1 MGLGHKKSKYKNF
14 KTAITKQNIREES
27 KKMVTIIIMAL
38 TLALLQIWIIPM
50 TGALV
55 INFKSMSYLL
65 SNRDSEITID
75 PASVSARILRASSNL
90 QESLPA
96 FLTLAILSIITNVDN
111 TMYAMTWVFLRFL
124 YLLVYAAG
132 ILYIRTVVW
141 PVSYTHL
148 TLPTK
153 A

>member
-1 MGLGHKKSKYKNF
+1 
-14 KTAITKQNIREES
+14 
-27 KKMVTIIIMAL
+27 MAL

-55 INFKSMSYLL
+55 INIKSMSYLL
-65 SNRDSEITID
+65 SNRDKEKPID
-75 PASVSARILRASSNL
+75 AASVSARILRASSNL

-96 FLTLAILSIITNVDN
+96 FLALAILSIITEVDN

-141 PVSYTHL
+141 LGSIICL
-148 TLPTK
+148 ILMGL
-153 A
+153 ALI

>member
-1 MGLGHKKSKYKNF
+1 
-14 KTAITKQNIREES
+14 
-27 KKMVTIIIMAL
+27 MVTIIIMAL

-55 INFKSMSYLL
+55 INIKSVSYLL
-65 SNRDSEITID
+65 SNRDREITIN
-75 PASVSARILRASSNL
+75 PASVSSRILRASSNL

-96 FLTLAILSIITNVDN
+96 FLALAILSVITEVDN

-124 YLLVYAAG
+124 YLLVYAVG

-141 PVSYTHL
+141 LGSIVCL
-148 TLPTK
+148 VLMGL
-153 A
+153 ALI

>member
-1 MGLGHKKSKYKNF
+1 
-14 KTAITKQNIREES
+14 
-27 KKMVTIIIMAL
+27 MVTIIIMAL
-38 TLALLQIWIIPM
+38 ALALLQIWVIPM

-55 INFKSMSYLL
+55 INIKSMAYLL
-65 SNRDSEITID
+65 SNRDREITID

-96 FLTLAILSIITNVDN
+96 FLALAILSVITEVDN

-132 ILYIRTVVW
+132 ILYIRTVIWLGSIVCL
-141 PVSYTHL
+141 VL
-148 TLPTK
+148 MGL
-153 A
+153 ALV

>member
-1 MGLGHKKSKYKNF
+1 
-14 KTAITKQNIREES
+14 
-27 KKMVTIIIMAL
+27 MVTIIIMAL

-55 INFKSMSYLL
+55 INIKSMAYLL
-65 SNRDSEITID
+65 SNRDREITID

-96 FLTLAILSIITNVDN
+96 FLALAILSVITEVDN

-132 ILYIRTVVW
+132 ILYIRTVIWLGSIVCL
-141 PVSYTHL
+141 VL
-148 TLPTK
+148 MGFALV
-153 A
+153 

>member
-1 MGLGHKKSKYKNF
+1 
-14 KTAITKQNIREES
+14 
-27 KKMVTIIIMAL
+27 MVTIIIMAL

-55 INFKSMSYLL
+55 INIKSMAYLL
-65 SNRDSEITID
+65 SNRDREITID

-96 FLTLAILSIITNVDN
+96 FLALAILSVIIEVDN

-132 ILYIRTVVW
+132 ILYIRTVIWLGSIVCL
-141 PVSYTHL
+141 VL
-148 TLPTK
+148 MGL
-153 A
+153 ALV

>member
-1 MGLGHKKSKYKNF
+1 
-14 KTAITKQNIREES
+14 
-27 KKMVTIIIMAL
+27 MVTIIIMAL

-55 INFKSMSYLL
+55 INIKSMAYLL
-65 SNRDSEITID
+65 SNRDREITSD

-90 QESLPA
+90 HESLPA
-96 FLTLAILSIITNVDN
+96 FLAHAILSVITEVDN

-141 PVSYTHL
+141 LGSIVCLVLMGLALIQS
-148 TLPTK
+148 
-153 A
+153 

>member
-1 MGLGHKKSKYKNF
+1 
-14 KTAITKQNIREES
+14 
-27 KKMVTIIIMAL
+27 MVTIIIMAL

-55 INFKSMSYLL
+55 INIKSVSYLL
-65 SNRDSEITID
+65 SNRDREITIN

-96 FLTLAILSIITNVDN
+96 FLALAILSVIIEVDN
-111 TMYAMTWVFLRFL
+111 TMYAMTWVFLRLL

-141 PVSYTHL
+141 LGSIVCL
-148 TLPTK
+148 VLMGL
-153 A
+153 ALI

>member
-1 MGLGHKKSKYKNF
+1 
-14 KTAITKQNIREES
+14 
-27 KKMVTIIIMAL
+27 MVTIIIMAL
-38 TLALLQIWIIPM
+38 ALAWLQIWIIPM

-55 INFKSMSYLL
+55 INIKSMSYLL
-65 SNRDSEITID
+65 SNRDREITTD

-96 FLTLAILSIITNVDN
+96 FLALAILSVITEVDN

-124 YLLVYAAG
+124 YLLVYAVG

-141 PVSYTHL
+141 LGSIVCL
-148 TLPTK
+148 VLMGL
-153 A
+153 ALV

>member
-1 MGLGHKKSKYKNF
+1 
-14 KTAITKQNIREES
+14 
-27 KKMVTIIIMAL
+27 MVTIIIMAL

-55 INFKSMSYLL
+55 INIKSVSYLL
-65 SNRDSEITID
+65 SNRDREITIN
-75 PASVSARILRASSNL
+75 PASVSSRILRASSNL

-96 FLTLAILSIITNVDN
+96 FLALAILSVITEVDN

-141 PVSYTHL
+141 LGSIVCL
-148 TLPTK
+148 VLMGLVLI
-153 A
+153 

>member
-1 MGLGHKKSKYKNF
+1 
-14 KTAITKQNIREES
+14 
-27 KKMVTIIIMAL
+27 MVTIIIMAL

-65 SNRDSEITID
+65 SNRDREITID

-111 TMYAMTWVFLRFL
+111 TMFAMTWVFLRFL
-124 YLLVYAAG
+124 PRNKVPERCRKVLEAH
-132 ILYIRTVVW
+132 ILNDFLI
-141 PVSYTHL
+141 
-148 TLPTK
+148 
-153 A
+153 

>member
-1 MGLGHKKSKYKNF
+1 
-14 KTAITKQNIREES
+14 
-27 KKMVTIIIMAL
+27 MVTIIIMAL

-55 INFKSMSYLL
+55 INVKSMSYLL
-65 SNRDSEITID
+65 SNRDREITID

-96 FLTLAILSIITNVDN
+96 FLALAILSVIIEVDN

-132 ILYIRTVVW
+132 ILYIRTVEG
-141 PVSYTHL
+141 L
-148 TLPTK
+148 GPTPCLVLIGLDLI
-153 A
+153 

>member
-1 MGLGHKKSKYKNF
+1 M
-14 KTAITKQNIREES
+14 I
-27 KKMVTIIIMAL
+27 TIIIMAL
-38 TLALLQIWIIPM
+38 TLALFQIWIIPM

-55 INFKSMSYLL
+55 INIKSMSYLL
-65 SNRDSEITID
+65 SNRDREITID
-75 PASVSARILRASSNL
+75 PTSVSARILRASSNL

-96 FLTLAILSIITNVDN
+96 FLALTILSVITEVDN

-141 PVSYTHL
+141 LGSIVCL
-148 TLPTK
+148 VLMGL
-153 A
+153 ALI

>member
-1 MGLGHKKSKYKNF
+1 
-14 KTAITKQNIREES
+14 
-27 KKMVTIIIMAL
+27 MVTIIIMAL
-38 TLALLQIWIIPM
+38 TLSLLQIWIIPM

-55 INFKSMSYLL
+55 INIKSMAYLL
-65 SNRDSEITID
+65 SNRDREITID

-96 FLTLAILSIITNVDN
+96 FLALAILSVITEVDN

-132 ILYIRTVVW
+132 ILFIRTVVW
-141 PVSYTHL
+141 LGSIVCL
-148 TLPTK
+148 VLMGL
-153 A
+153 ALV

>member
-1 MGLGHKKSKYKNF
+1 
-14 KTAITKQNIREES
+14 
-27 KKMVTIIIMAL
+27 MVTIIIMAL

-55 INFKSMSYLL
+55 INIKSMSYLL
-65 SNRDSEITID
+65 SNRDKEKPID
-75 PASVSARILRASSNL
+75 AASVSARILRASSNL

-96 FLTLAILSIITNVDN
+96 FLALAVLSIITEVDN
-111 TMYAMTWVFLRFL
+111 TMYAMTWVFLRLL

-141 PVSYTHL
+141 LGSIICL
-148 TLPTK
+148 ILM
-153 A
+153 ALALI

>member
-1 MGLGHKKSKYKNF
+1 
-14 KTAITKQNIREES
+14 
-27 KKMVTIIIMAL
+27 MVTIIIMAL
-38 TLALLQIWIIPM
+38 ALALLQIWIIPM

-55 INFKSMSYLL
+55 INIKSMAYLL
-65 SNRDSEITID
+65 SNRDREITID

-96 FLTLAILSIITNVDN
+96 FLALAILSVITEVDN

-132 ILYIRTVVW
+132 ILYIRTVIW
-141 PVSYTHL
+141 LSLIHI
-148 TLPTK
+148 
-153 A
+153 

>member
-1 MGLGHKKSKYKNF
+1 
-14 KTAITKQNIREES
+14 
-27 KKMVTIIIMAL
+27 MVTIIIMAL
-38 TLALLQIWIIPM
+38 TLALRQIWIIPM

-55 INFKSMSYLL
+55 INIKSMSYLL
-65 SNRDSEITID
+65 SNRDKEKPID
-75 PASVSARILRASSNL
+75 AASVSARILRASSNL

-96 FLTLAILSIITNVDN
+96 FLALAILSIITEVDN

-141 PVSYTHL
+141 LGSIICL
-148 TLPTK
+148 ILM
-153 A
+153 ALALI

>member
-1 MGLGHKKSKYKNF
+1 
-14 KTAITKQNIREES
+14 
-27 KKMVTIIIMAL
+27 MVTIIIMAL

-55 INFKSMSYLL
+55 INIKSVSYLL
-65 SNRDSEITID
+65 SNRDREITIN
-75 PASVSARILRASSNL
+75 PASVSSRILRASSNL

-96 FLTLAILSIITNVDN
+96 FLALAILSVITEVDN

-124 YLLVYAAG
+124 YLLVYATG

-141 PVSYTHL
+141 LGSIVCL
-148 TLPTK
+148 VLMGL
-153 A
+153 ALI

>member
-1 MGLGHKKSKYKNF
+1 
-14 KTAITKQNIREES
+14 
-27 KKMVTIIIMAL
+27 MVTIIIMAL
-38 TLALLQIWIIPM
+38 ALALFQIWIIPM

-55 INFKSMSYLL
+55 INIKSMAYLF
-65 SNRDSEITID
+65 SNRDREITID
-75 PASVSARILRASSNL
+75 PTSVSARILRASINL

-96 FLTLAILSIITNVDN
+96 FLALATLSIITDVDN

-141 PVSYTHL
+141 LGSIVCL
-148 TLPTK
+148 ILMGL
-153 A
+153 ALI

>member
-1 MGLGHKKSKYKNF
+1 
-14 KTAITKQNIREES
+14 
-27 KKMVTIIIMAL
+27 MVTIIIMAL

-55 INFKSMSYLL
+55 INIKSVSYLL
-65 SNRDSEITID
+65 SNRDREITIN
-75 PASVSARILRASSNL
+75 PASVSSRILRASSNL

-96 FLTLAILSIITNVDN
+96 FLALAILSVITEVDN

-132 ILYIRTVVW
+132 ILYIRTVIWLGSIVCL
-141 PVSYTHL
+141 VL
-148 TLPTK
+148 MGL
-153 A
+153 ALI

>member
-1 MGLGHKKSKYKNF
+1 
-14 KTAITKQNIREES
+14 
-27 KKMVTIIIMAL
+27 MVTIIIMAL

-55 INFKSMSYLL
+55 INIKSMSYLL
-65 SNRDSEITID
+65 SNRDREITID
-75 PASVSARILRASSNL
+75 PASVSTRILRASSNL

-96 FLTLAILSIITNVDN
+96 FLALAILSVITEVDN

-141 PVSYTHL
+141 LGSIACLVL
-148 TLPTK
+148 MGL
-153 A
+153 ALI